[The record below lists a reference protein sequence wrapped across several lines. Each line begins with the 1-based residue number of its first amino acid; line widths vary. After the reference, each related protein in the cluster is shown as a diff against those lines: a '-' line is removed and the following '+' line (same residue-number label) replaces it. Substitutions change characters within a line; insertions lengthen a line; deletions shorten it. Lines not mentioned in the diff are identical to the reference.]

1 MKMWKRID
9 RKKRNRKL
17 FNKLM
22 AFYFAIM
29 STSAF
34 GLFAQA
40 ANDYN
45 LKRNGLQLDILNR
58 VTVRNGWL
66 NLIRPLCYG
75 IMKTIA
81 QVVDYL
87 EKALDALLSLNLKKI
102 IEEKFKIDS
111 WSYDIAWVVVSLALM
126 FVAGL
131 LIFNAD
137 KTRITDFGR
146 GIIISVILIVA
157 LPSLFDSLS
166 DLKDAGIKD
175 VKNDVAYSS
184 MEIDNDGKIRKV
196 SLGKMLLASN
206 IVNMDLS
213 VKHNELKFYS
223 VDGAFQKSPKSV
235 YNIDPNCISV
245 NITQKKDNDVVLSL
259 SSPQKT
265 YDSLTFD
272 NKLALCGISNIYG
285 IYIKEHSDAIA
296 NYNHYLALSE
306 DERKK
311 TKYIPYKYWHFC
323 YMKADAAKYNDNGK
337 EPADA
342 KFDNQ
347 EWDYSG
353 KTFEDYIVHT
363 MQKTVTKKLY
373 NDKVLSDNTKAV
385 FVAEIKKRTNIG
397 TVMNYLENK
406 MIKQGDYK
414 YSAMEWLNIS
424 NNRLLIEESDNK
436 PTKLGEAGLNK
447 LVVDLVNES
456 DYKDM
461 DMAEKIGAWIKT
473 LGYPV
478 ERVYRYDFNF
488 WMGTLEMLI
497 IVICLLF
504 AGFKVAN
511 LLFDVVFAQIIAPIV
526 VASDLHGNGRGKQ
539 VIQNTISSYLVMI
552 VIVLL
557 FRIYLM
563 VLFSIKANP
572 NLYGNNFAAE
582 LMIVLGGAKFVID
595 GPDIIVKL
603 LGIDAGVKSGMGT
616 LMGVRTAAHMASGA
630 AHTITRTGHNV
641 GDPVARKAGG
651 FVGGAAG
658 GAVGGGATGG
668 FAGMFGGAVG
678 GAFTGAFGRG
688 SGSGSGGG
696 NAFSRGMHTG
706 ERVGNALMNNSSG
719 SGGGNSNGGTGG
731 QAPQGSNSSSNSSSS
746 NNNNNAHSSQSSNN
760 NTSNS
765 NMSSGGNNSN
775 VVGGAFTQ
783 NNSSNS
789 SANNNTNSS
798 SQSNS
803 NNSQSSHN
811 SNNAQSSQNSNNTSN
826 SNMSSG
832 GNNSNVVGGAFA
844 QNNSSNSS
852 ANNNTN
858 SSSQSN
864 SNNNQSSQNS
874 NNAQSSQS
882 SNNTSNSN
890 MSSGGNGNG
899 NAVGSSFS
907 QNNSSN
913 TVTNN
918 NSNVSANSGGSNN
931 SVSGFVVASGGGTQ
945 TVKGEKGDKGD
956 RGFDGA
962 KGDKGDTGAKGDRGD
977 RGYDGAKG
985 DKGLDGKDANEG
997 YAQREYRDEQ
1007 IRGNAFKDE

>member
-696 NAFSRGMHTG
+696 N
-706 ERVGNALMNNSSG
+706 
-719 SGGGNSNGGTGG
+719 SNGGTGG

-775 VVGGAFTQ
+775 VVGGAFT
-783 NNSSNS
+783 
-789 SANNNTNSS
+789 
-798 SQSNS
+798 
-803 NNSQSSHN
+803 
-811 SNNAQSSQNSNNTSN
+811 
-826 SNMSSG
+826 
-832 GNNSNVVGGAFA
+832 

>member
-1 MKMWKRID
+1 MTMWKRID
-9 RKKRNRKL
+9 RKRRNRKL

-34 GLFAQA
+34 GIIAQA
-40 ANDYN
+40 ANDYS
-45 LKRNGLQLDILNR
+45 LKRGGMKEAVIDRLS
-58 VTVRNGWL
+58 VRNGWL
-66 NLIRPLCYG
+66 NLIRPVWYG
-75 IMKTIA
+75 IMKMIA
-81 QVVDYL
+81 EIIDYL
-87 EKALDALLSLNLKKI
+87 EKALDALLSLNLYSI
-102 IEEKFKIDS
+102 IQDKFDIEG
-111 WSYDIAWVVVSLALM
+111 WAYPIAWTVASLALM

-137 KTRITDFGR
+137 KSRITDFGR
-146 GIIISVILIVA
+146 GIVISCILIIA
-157 LPSLFDSLS
+157 LPSLFSSLKG
-166 DLKDAGIKD
+166 LKDAGIKD
-175 VKNDVAYSS
+175 VKSVAYTSVKV
-184 MEIDNDGKIRKV
+184 DKKTGKVIKTT
-196 SLGKMLLASN
+196 LGQQLLASN
-206 IVNMDLS
+206 IYDMDLS
-213 VKHNELKFYS
+213 VKNNKLTFYS
-223 VDGAFQKSPKSV
+223 ENGKFISQPKTV
-235 YNIDPNCISV
+235 YDLDPNSV
-245 NITQKKDNDVVLSL
+245 STEIKEKKDDVKLIIR
-259 SSPQKT
+259 SPQKT

-285 IYIKEHSDAIA
+285 IYLSENADAIA
-296 NYNHYLALSE
+296 NYNKYNSLSKE
-306 DERKK
+306 EKDK
-311 TKYIPYKYWHFC
+311 TKYTPYKYWHYC
-323 YMKADAAKYNDNGK
+323 YVRADANKYNDYGYK
-337 EPADA
+337 
-342 KFDNQ
+342 
-347 EWDYSG
+347 G
-353 KTFEDYIVHT
+353 ITFEDYIVST
-363 MQKTVTKKLY
+363 MRTSVVNKLY
-373 NDKVLSDNTKAV
+373 KDKVLDDKTKAS
-385 FVAEIKKRTNIG
+385 FVTDINKRNSIANVLNYLDAKKIKKGEYNF
-397 TVMNYLENK
+397 
-406 MIKQGDYK
+406 
-414 YSAMEWLNIS
+414 SAMEWLNIS
-424 NNRLLIEESDNK
+424 NNIRIMEDLEKQDKTYSKSDLD
-436 PTKLGEAGLNK
+436 TIIT
-447 LVVDLVNES
+447 DLVSES

-461 DMAEKIGAWIKT
+461 DLPEKIGAWIKT

-478 ERVYRYDFNF
+478 EKVYRLDFNF
-488 WMGTLEMLI
+488 LMGTLEMLI
-497 IVICLLF
+497 IAICLLF
-504 AGFKVAN
+504 AGMKVAT

-526 VASDLHGNGRGKQ
+526 VASDMHGNGRGKQ
-539 VIQNTISSYLVMI
+539 VVQNVVSTFLVMI

-557 FRIYLM
+557 FRIYML
-563 VLFSIKANP
+563 VLLSIKANP
-572 NLYGNNFAAE
+572 SLYGNNFAAE

-595 GPDIIVKL
+595 GPDLVVKL

-630 AHTITRTGHNV
+630 AHTAARVGHKV

-731 QAPQGSNSSSNSSSS
+731 QTPQSSNGGNSTNNSSHNSSSANNSNNTHSSSS
-746 NNNNNAHSSQSSNN
+746 SN

-803 NNSQSSHN
+803 NNSQSSH
-811 SNNAQSSQNSNNTSN
+811 
-826 SNMSSG
+826 
-832 GNNSNVVGGAFA
+832 
-844 QNNSSNSS
+844 
-852 ANNNTN
+852 
-858 SSSQSN
+858 
-864 SNNNQSSQNS
+864 NS

-962 KGDKGDTGAKGDRGD
+962 KGDKGDTGAKGDRGE
-977 RGYDGAKG
+977 RGFDGAKG